1 MKLGTLLESYWSIAG
16 LLEPDEPLL
25 ERGETLLEPHWNLV
39 VGNSGWNMLL
49 GTNAGVDFVVL
60 FTFLL
65 LLMCRVVRLEVWLEL
80 CWNRVATLLEPILGQ
95 LLVFLGRFFPESV

>member
-49 GTNAGVDFVVL
+49 GTNAGVGFDFL
-60 FTFLL
+60 FTLFLAL
-65 LLMCRVVRLEVWLEL
+65 LDVAGCEVGSL
-80 CWNRVATLLEPILGQ
+80 A
-95 LLVFLGRFFPESV
+95 